1 MQFLSVVVNHG
12 RIHRTCLFALTLLGG
27 TLAANVLDRFR
38 GREKISI
45 DTNSRELAVDR
56 PMMKHGA
63 CDLAK
68 AATDAEIPSGLDQG
82 LTLGI
87 RDILHSPSF
96 LVS

>member
-1 MQFLSVVVNHG
+1 MNDR
-12 RIHRTCLFALTLLGG
+12 RIDRTGFFTLTLSLGALC
-27 TLAANVLDRFR
+27 TDILDRFR

-68 AATDAEIPSGLDQG
+68 AASDAEIPSGLDQG